1 MNNQELWSKAVTT
14 GFFSLKY
21 LLSLYF
27 SMVYD
32 YMTTVFYSE
41 YFSEN
46 RIVLLVFSVVSLRA
60 D

>member
-1 MNNQELWSKAVTT
+1 
-14 GFFSLKY
+14 
-21 LLSLYF
+21 
-27 SMVYD
+27 MVYD

>member
-1 MNNQELWSKAVTT
+1 
-14 GFFSLKY
+14 
-21 LLSLYF
+21 
-27 SMVYD
+27 MVYD

-60 D
+60 DWGANFLVGVFSIHKLW